1 MQDHPII
8 VNGSGNSARAAALSL
23 AAAGFEVR
31 LAQAAPAALPDWQSV
46 LALSPAAKR
55 MLETLGVW
63 ARLDCPEA
71 PVCDIQVCGTVS
83 AVGDALLP
91 ARLGFGPDAD
101 AADKSTDTDTDK
113 EDEGRTV
120 APLAHIVSL
129 AALGRA
135 LQAACDAH
143 EKIAGLPAPIDG
155 FEAATKTVTL
165 ENGDTLSAALLVDT
179 QRTAPAWRQAA
190 AARPLTRDYGAAALV
205 APLTA
210 GRPHGQMAQQ
220 VFLPDGPLA
229 LLPRPQPTALA
240 LVWSL
245 PAKQAAALA
254 GDAAA
259 LEAALADATENRFG
273 SLALDGPAAVQPL
286 ALHLAETYFD
296 GPCVLLG
303 EAAHVVHPLAGQ
315 GFNLTLRDAAVL
327 ADVLHEGRSL
337 GLPAD
342 DAALLT
348 QYQRARRSDAAVM
361 AATTDALAGL
371 FGGPL
376 KHVGRAGLALTGAL
390 AARQPRL
397 RKIFAAQADGGTA
410 LPRLMR
416 GTDF

>member
-1 MQDHPII
+1 MHDHPII

-31 LAQAAPAALPDWQSV
+31 LAQAAPVALPDWQSV

-71 PVCDIQVCGTVS
+71 PVCDMQVYGTVS

-101 AADKSTDTDTDK
+101 AADINK
-113 EDEGRTV
+113 EEGGRTV

-129 AALGRA
+129 ASLGRA

-179 QRTAPAWRQAA
+179 HRAAPAWRQAA

-220 VFLPDGPLA
+220 IFLPDGPLA

-245 PAKQAAALA
+245 PAKRAAALA

-273 SLALDGPAAVQPL
+273 ALAPDGPAAVQPL

-303 EAAHVVHPLAGQ
+303 EAAHVIHPLAGQ

-327 ADVLHEGRSL
+327 ADVLHDGRSL

-342 DAALLT
+342 NAALLT
-348 QYQRARRSDAAVM
+348 HYQRARRSDAAVM

-376 KHVGRAGLALTGAL
+376 KHVGRAGLALAGVL

-397 RKIFAAQADGGTA
+397 RKSFAAQADGGTA

-416 GTDF
+416 GTGF